1 MPEARYVIEIT
12 ASAPVVVAPCEI
24 DIGNAAELRALLLR
38 AMATGHAAI
47 TVDLSPTD
55 FCDSA
60 ALTVLV
66 RARRLA
72 LAEGR
77 ELQLVV
83 STPQVRQIL
92 SVTGLD
98 RWFPC
103 FRTRAEAAGS
113 PSSVAP
119 GNEFA
124 ERPGMGVRI
133 PETVPPAARAGSTP
147 VIT

>member
-1 MPEARYVIEIT
+1 VAKVPEVRYVIEF
-12 ASAPVVVAPCEI
+12 AAGAPVVVAPCEI
-24 DIGNAAELRALLLR
+24 DIGNAADLRAALLR
-38 AMATGHAAI
+38 AVATGHAAI
-47 TVDLSPTD
+47 TVDLSATD

-77 ELQLVV
+77 EFQLVI

-92 SVTGLD
+92 AVTGLD

-103 FRTRAEAAGS
+103 FRTRGDAAGGT
-113 PSSVAP
+113 SSAAR
-119 GNEFA
+119 GNEFL
-124 ERPGMGVRI
+124 
-133 PETVPPAARAGSTP
+133 TVQAS
-147 VIT
+147 V